1 MLETCLKRTQFYVCG
16 RNQENHN
23 LSCPW
28 IMPQTITLYEAPIFK
43 LYGHEILPTELQDC
57 ELLPQSS
64 GAVRYLAKT
73 SNKQPVFQLKPDLV
87 SSFKFKK

>member
-16 RNQENHN
+16 KNQENHN

-43 LYGHEILPTELQDC
+43 LYVD
-57 ELLPQSS
+57 
-64 GAVRYLAKT
+64 AKG
-73 SNKQPVFQLKPDLV
+73 K
-87 SSFKFKK
+87 SFGQRFIG